1 MKRKV
6 IITGATGFLG
16 KNLLCT
22 LLKRNIEVTAIVRNA
37 YKLSDIQ
44 NGLLC
49 IVEADLADYGALD
62 KRIPAGDYDIF
73 YHFAW
78 NGTSGNEREDYRIQ
92 VHNIRAAC
100 EAVAAAKNVGCKRF
114 INAGSLM
121 EYESMKLME
130 HASWRPQ
137 GNYLY
142 RFAKLAAHYMA
153 KAEAGRIGLPFIN
166 MIISNVYG
174 EGEISARLI
183 SSTLQK
189 LIRHENVSYTAGA
202 QLYDFIHI
210 EDASEAFYQVGERG
224 KPFCDYYIGSGQ
236 IRPLREYIEEIYA
249 CLPIDQKPIFGD
261 YPFDG
266 VQLFYEEFDKNALY
280 RDTGFRCKIPFSE
293 GIQRAYMWMEK
304 KYGTE
309 LERKDV

>member
-22 LLKRNIEVTAIVRNA
+22 LLKRNIEVTAVVRDA
-37 YKLSDIQ
+37 YKLSDIR

-62 KRIPAGDYDIF
+62 KRIPAGDYDVF

-78 NGTSGNEREDYRIQ
+78 NGTSGNKREDYRIQ
-92 VHNIRAAC
+92 VHNIQAAC
-100 EAVAAAKNVGCKRF
+100 EAVVAAKNVGCKRF

-130 HASWRPQ
+130 HAGRQPQ
-137 GNYLY
+137 GNYMY
-142 RFAKLAAHYMA
+142 RSAKLAAHYMA
-153 KAEAGRIGLPFIN
+153 KAEAGRTDLPFIN

-174 EGEISARLI
+174 EGEVSARLI

-189 LIRHENVSYTAGA
+189 LIRHENVSYTAGT

-224 KPFCDYYIGSGQ
+224 KPFCDYYVGSGQ

-266 VQLFYEEFDKNALY
+266 VRLSYEEFDKNALH

-304 KYGTE
+304 RYGAE
-309 LERKDV
+309 LERKDI